1 LVRGARWSSRPQNK
15 RVAPRGGT
23 MSCGF

>member
-1 LVRGARWSSRPQNK
+1 LVRGARWSSRPQNN